1 VTRSSVRE
9 YAAVQRLRYEQA
21 TTRAEK
27 HRLLDEVVAVTGI
40 HRNAAIRMLRR
51 VPRRRATPEPGGRP
65 RQYGPEVAAAA
76 TGLWEAVGRI
86 GALKASS
93 SAPSAPSTS
102 PPVQRD
108 GMGIQRDLDLDRTA
122 GHGSLDQRDGDRNG
136 PLTIPLAGIHVSF
149 RLSSLVPIHRSGRS
163 R

>member
-1 VTRSSVRE
+1 MTRSSVRE

-51 VPRRRATPEPGGRP
+51 MLRRVPRRRATPGPGGRP

-76 TGLWEAVGRI
+76 TGLWEAVGRS
-86 GALKASS
+86 GDLKASS
-93 SAPSAPSTS
+93 SAPTAPSTDQPWSAPSS
-102 PPVQRD
+102 
-108 GMGIQRDLDLDRTA
+108 A
-122 GHGSLDQRDGDRNG
+122 
-136 PLTIPLAGIHVSF
+136 
-149 RLSSLVPIHRSGRS
+149 HRCR
-163 R
+163 